1 MLNFIL
7 NGILWTLALYGLFE
21 IIKNIIY
28 ICTYTNLK
36 SDGIYI
42 IIATKNQE
50 NKIEGFLRTIL
61 FRIMYGK
68 EECVKDVIVTDLD
81 STDDT
86 MKILSKLSKDYD
98 EIKVVNWKEC
108 KEVIDNIKEAEW
120 KNSCIYLVVNISSK
134 HCKVLLNI
142 VKTFILWYNSYRKI
156 GLG

>member
-42 IIATKNQE
+42 IIAAKNQE

-68 EECVKDVIVTDLD
+68 EEYVKDFIVTDLD

-98 EIKVVNWKEC
+98 AIKVVNWKEC
-108 KEVIDNIKEAEW
+108 KEVIDNIKEA
-120 KNSCIYLVVNISSK
+120 N
-134 HCKVLLNI
+134 
-142 VKTFILWYNSYRKI
+142 
-156 GLG
+156 

>member
-42 IIATKNQE
+42 IIAAKNQE

-68 EECVKDVIVTDLD
+68 EDCVKDVIVTDLD

-86 MKILSKLSKDYD
+86 MKILNKLSKDYD

-108 KEVIDNIKEAEW
+108 KEVIDNIKET
-120 KNSCIYLVVNISSK
+120 N
-134 HCKVLLNI
+134 
-142 VKTFILWYNSYRKI
+142 
-156 GLG
+156 

>member
-1 MLNFIL
+1 MLDFIV
-7 NGILWTLALYGLFE
+7 NGIFWVLALYGLFE

-50 NKIEGFLRTIL
+50 NKIEGFMRTML

-68 EECVKDVIVTDLD
+68 EECVKDVIVTDLN

-86 MKILSKLSKDYD
+86 MKILNKLSKDYD
-98 EIKVVNWKEC
+98 NIKVTNWKEC
-108 KEVIDNIKEAEW
+108 KEVIDSIKEA
-120 KNSCIYLVVNISSK
+120 
-134 HCKVLLNI
+134 
-142 VKTFILWYNSYRKI
+142 
-156 GLG
+156 G